1 MKILVIDGQGGG
13 MGRSLVERLRQ
24 TLPTAEIIAAG
35 TNATATANMLK
46 AGASMGATGEN
57 AVIYNCAHTDVIV
70 GPIGIVLANALLGEI
85 SPAMACAVS
94 SSGAQLVLIPA
105 AKCHTRIA
113 GLDEKPLTR
122 YLEDA
127 VRLVEEIS
135 ARTAA
140 R

>member
-1 MKILVIDGQGGG
+1 MRILVIDGQGGG

-24 TLPTAEIIAAG
+24 ALPEAEIIAAG
-35 TNATATANMLK
+35 TNATATASMLK

-57 AVIYNCAHTDVIV
+57 AVIYNCAHADVIV
-70 GPIGIVLANALLGEI
+70 GPIGIILANALLGEI
-85 SPAMACAVS
+85 SPSMACAVS

-127 VRLVEEIS
+127 VRLVAELS
-135 ARTAA
+135 NHPAA
-140 R
+140 K